1 MDVPYTLDEATSS
14 NDIMFL
20 ERASPATVAT
30 NIAAGDFR
38 SVFGGRWYN
47 DWMWAGAYV
56 TGPLSGAIHS
66 GSSLTPNGLTEQ
78 IGGFGRLTFQL
89 VNEKDRSFH
98 IGGNVESL
106 FKPSLNRITNTQT
119 LTLSDRPELRIDPTT
134 ILTTGAIANV
144 SSAQVYS
151 AEAAASYGPLYAQG
165 EYFFYDV
172 DRTFLA
178 VLPSLHFQ
186 GGYAQ
191 ASWAITGESRPYNT
205 GSGAYTSI
213 VPANPFSISGGGWG
227 AWEIAARYS
236 YVNLN
241 DRLGFADGIA
251 GGKQTIYTAGLN
263 WYPNRNVR
271 FMVNYLHT
279 IIDKQISA
287 VNPGDAGATID
298 AVAMR
303 TQVAF

>member
-1 MDVPYTLDEATSS
+1 
-14 NDIMFL
+14 
-20 ERASPATVAT
+20 
-30 NIAAGDFR
+30 
-38 SVFGGRWYN
+38 
-47 DWMWAGAYV
+47 MWAGAYV
-56 TGPLSGAIHS
+56 TGPLSGSIHS

-78 IGGFGRLTFQL
+78 IGGFGRLAFQL
-89 VNEKDRSFH
+89 VNEKDYSFH
-98 IGGNVESL
+98 IGGNVQSL

-151 AEAAASYGPLYAQG
+151 VEAAGSYGPLFFQG
-165 EYFFYDV
+165 EYFFYNV
-172 DRTFLA
+172 DRLA
-178 VLPSLHFQ
+178 FTGLPSLSFN

-191 ASWAITGESRPYNT
+191 ASWAITGESRPYLT
-205 GSGAYTSI
+205 GSAAYTNI
-213 VPANPFSISGGGWG
+213 VPANPFSLNGGGWG
-227 AWEIAARYS
+227 AWEVAARYS
-236 YVNLN
+236 FVDLN
-241 DRLGFADGIA
+241 DRLGFADGVA

-271 FMVNYLHT
+271 FMINYLHT
-279 IIDKQISA
+279 SIDKQISA
-287 VNPGDAGATID
+287 TNPGDAGATID

>member
-1 MDVPYTLDEATSS
+1 
-14 NDIMFL
+14 
-20 ERASPATVAT
+20 
-30 NIAAGDFR
+30 
-38 SVFGGRWYN
+38 
-47 DWMWAGAYV
+47 
-56 TGPLSGAIHS
+56 
-66 GSSLTPNGLTEQ
+66 
-78 IGGFGRLTFQL
+78 

-151 AEAAASYGPLYAQG
+151 AEAAVSYGPLYAQG